1 MHSKIILCTLLA
13 HIVGDYYFQTSKVA
27 EEKLKSYKVFFLH
40 AIIYCIPFLALYL
53 FNNKDFMFF
62 KLVLYLCFSHLFI
75 DFIKV
80 WICRTKLW
88 TKYQNRYGNG
98 DVVIY
103 LVDQLLHIA
112 LILGFSI
119 YFVNTGL
126 TLHPVRLF
134 EKIAIDVGISIEN
147 TIKWTLMILLIYK
160 PSNIT
165 FSKLF
170 KLYKPVSDT
179 SRKTIAESNEIKAGA
194 MIGFLERVL
203 LVIFFS
209 IEQYSSIALV
219 MTAKSIARYEKLS
232 KDEKFAEY
240 YLIGT
245 LSSMI
250 MAITAY
256 YLVFRIL

>member
-1 MHSKIILCTLLA
+1 MLSRIILCTLLA
-13 HIVGDYYFQTSKVA
+13 HIVGDYYFQTSKAA
-27 EEKLKSYKVFFLH
+27 EEKFKSYKVLFLH
-40 AIIYCIPFLALYL
+40 AGIYCTPFLALYL
-53 FNNKDFMFF
+53 FSNKDFMFF
-62 KLVLYLCFSHLFI
+62 KLVLYLCFSHLII
-75 DFIKV
+75 DLIKIWV
-80 WICRTKLW
+80 CSKKFW
-88 TKYQNRYGNG
+88 TKYQNRYGNA
-98 DVVIY
+98 DVGIY
-103 LVDQLLHIA
+103 LMDQLLHIA

-119 YFVNTGL
+119 YFVNAGL
-126 TLHPVRLF
+126 ILDQVKLL
-134 EKIAIDVGISIEN
+134 EKISIYMGISIEN
-147 TIKWTLMILLIYK
+147 AIKWTLLILLLFK
-160 PSNIT
+160 PSNTT

-170 KLYKPVSDT
+170 KLYKPAGDIPSKEAT
-179 SRKTIAESNEIKAGA
+179 RKNEIKAGA

-232 KDEKFAEY
+232 KDEIFAEY

-256 YLVFRIL
+256 FIVFIVI